1 MHARRPSRP
10 AAQPLPAARSRAALL
25 AVIAWWLAIVLAII
39 AWRSLNAAMGEGGSD
54 SLGQSGTWLT
64 GFAALAAVTGWGCA
78 IGSLL
83 RDRGRVRVGALLLM
97 ALPLV
102 TAVFGYFAV
111 SSTVVNPDD
120 PLAAVWM
127 VVCGILLVFA
137 TLLIMVPSHLGI
149 D

>member
-1 MHARRPSRP
+1 M
-10 AAQPLPAARSRAALL
+10 
-25 AVIAWWLAIVLAII
+25 
-39 AWRSLNAAMGEGGSD
+39 
-54 SLGQSGTWLT
+54 
-64 GFAALAAVTGWGCA
+64 
-78 IGSLL
+78 
-83 RDRGRVRVGALLLM
+83 GALLLM

-102 TAVFGYFAV
+102 TAAFGYFAV